1 MPRVTSSHTRT
12 VKFSPPSAMEFDSH
26 NPVGALTPVPAQV
39 SLKRFTVIQQSKD
52 NSAMLA
58 EWDDSFSVDET
69 QGHCH
74 SLGSGIVIKFGGDK
88 GKHFM

>member
-1 MPRVTSSHTRT
+1 
-12 VKFSPPSAMEFDSH
+12 MEFDSH

-39 SLKRFTVIQQSKD
+39 SLKRFTVENQEEEVSKLDLIQQSKD

-88 GKHFM
+88 GKYFM